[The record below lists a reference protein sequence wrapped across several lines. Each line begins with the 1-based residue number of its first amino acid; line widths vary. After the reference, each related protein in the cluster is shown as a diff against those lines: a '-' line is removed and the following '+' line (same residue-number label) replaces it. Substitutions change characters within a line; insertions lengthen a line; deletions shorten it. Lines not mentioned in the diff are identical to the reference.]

1 MPTDYKHKPLFMK
14 KHFLLFLFLC
24 LFTSVKAQEEYF
36 NCEFIYSNLQDNGN
50 FLGGQFITYDLDGL
64 TPIAQMQEAGFAV
77 GTPWVVLRASQ
88 NDFNYFVGSMSLY
101 EPEGTSNDWLILP
114 RAFKLKGKGVKLSW
128 KSKVF
133 DNTDP
138 EKRGGYKVM
147 ISTKG
152 TAVEDF
158 ETKPIFSIDK
168 EEASDWQ
175 QHTVK
180 LDEYA
185 GHTVY
190 IAFVNNSTNKDVLG
204 IDDIV
209 ITGPKSFA
217 QFMSTAPVYTPEGEV
232 TVGGRVLCAGADP
245 ITSLKI
251 SYELDGHTYSKEYN
265 NLNLKS
271 GEIMDVAVDE
281 KIVLAQVGD
290 HKPYKVWLEAN
301 NEPFTYENYEV
312 TRTAFKPTQRVLLE
326 EPTGYWC
333 ANCTQGLVFIELLK
347 EKYKEL
353 FIPVAVH
360 GPTYSRD
367 RMTNTYYSESL
378 SSAIG
383 NSNYPYGFV
392 NRTYSNLPV
401 TVLNDSTYTSLLGRE
416 GDGGFEY
423 LVEKAFN
430 DGTYADIDLTAF
442 YLDPDAETPTLS
454 FEITSKFALD
464 VPEADYRFA
473 VALVENRVN
482 NKIYKQQNILSS
494 FPDNWYLFTS
504 QGLGEA
510 GTFLGYEKKPSVI
523 PGLEM
528 VYNDVARLI
537 IGEFKGIANSVNK
550 SSIQVNEEI
559 KYQGEF
565 NLGEFEQKIGKYNNI
580 EVVAMLVEQETGKVV
595 NSAKFSLYD
604 PDRDDSIETMEQ
616 AMGVQ
621 VYAAD
626 GQCRVQVSLDQPEE
640 ITIGIYSID
649 GKLVKT
655 VKQEMAEG
663 AQSFTIGGLAEQ
675 GIYVVKVAAGDKVV
689 TKKIAL

>member
-24 LFTSVKAQEEYF
+24 LFTGVKAQEEYF
-36 NCEFIYSNLQDNGN
+36 NCEFVYSNLRDNGN

-64 TPIAQMQEAGFAV
+64 TPIAPMQEAGFVV
-77 GTPWVVLRASQ
+77 GTPWVVIRASKD
-88 NDFNYFVGSMSLY
+88 DFNYFVGSMSLY
-101 EPEGTSNDWLILP
+101 EPEGISNDWLILP
-114 RAFKLKGKGVKLSW
+114 KAFKLKGKGVKLSW

-158 ETKPIFSIDK
+158 ETKPIFTIDK

-175 QHTVK
+175 ERSVK

-190 IAFVNNSTNKDVLG
+190 IAFVNNSANKDVLG

-209 ITGPKSFA
+209 ITGPKAVA
-217 QFMSTAPVYTPEGEV
+217 QFISTAPVYTPEGEV
-232 TVGGRVLCAGADP
+232 TVGGRVLCAGANP

-251 SYELDGHTYSKEYN
+251 SYELDGRTYSKEYN

-281 KIVLAQVGD
+281 KIVLAQAGD
-290 HKPYKVWLEAN
+290 HKSYKVWLEAN

-333 ANCTQGLVFIELLK
+333 TNCTQGLAIVEFLK
-347 EKYKEL
+347 DRYKEF
-353 FIPVAVH
+353 FIPIAVH
-360 GPTYSRD
+360 GETYAKD
-367 RMTNTYYSESL
+367 RMTNKYYSENL
-378 SSAIG
+378 SAAIG
-383 NSNYPYGFV
+383 NAYYPYGFV
-392 NRTYSNLPV
+392 NRTYSGPPV

-423 LVEKAFN
+423 LVERTFN
-430 DGTYADIDLTAF
+430 EGTYADINLTAF
-442 YLDPDAETPTLS
+442 YDDPYAQDVPPTLS
-454 FEITSKFALD
+454 FEVTSKFAID
-464 VPEADYRFA
+464 VPNANYRFT
-473 VALVENRVN
+473 VALVENGVN
-482 NKIYKQQNILSS
+482 NKLYKQRNMLAT
-494 FPDNWYLFTS
+494 FPDDWYLQTS
-504 QGLGEA
+504 DGLGEA
-510 GTFLGYEKKPSVI
+510 GTFLGYEEKPSVI

-528 VYNDVARLI
+528 FYDDVARLI
-537 IGEFKGIANSVNK
+537 IGEFKGIANSINK
-550 SSIQVNEEI
+550 SSIKANEEI

-565 NLGEFEQKIGKYNNI
+565 NLAEFEQKIGIYNNI
-580 EVVAMLVEQETGKVV
+580 DVIAMLVEQETGTVV
-595 NSAKFSLYD
+595 NSARFSLFD
-604 PDRDDSIETMEQ
+604 PKVSVETVKQ
-616 AMGVQ
+616 DMGVQ

-626 GQCRVQVSLDQPEE
+626 GQCRVQVSLDQSEE

-663 AQSFTIGGLAEQ
+663 TQSFTIGGLAEQ